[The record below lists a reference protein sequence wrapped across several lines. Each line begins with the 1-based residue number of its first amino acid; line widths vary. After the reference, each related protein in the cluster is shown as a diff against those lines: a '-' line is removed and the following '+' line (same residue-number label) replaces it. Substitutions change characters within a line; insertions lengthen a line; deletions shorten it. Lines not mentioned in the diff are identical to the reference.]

1 MTTAERESVRKL
13 FATPSPAD
21 DQVANVVSLVERYEG
36 LVYARE
42 RASHYAQ
49 QAEAALDVLA
59 PSEARD
65 ALAGAITYAV
75 ERRR

>member
-1 MTTAERESVRKL
+1 
-13 FATPSPAD
+13 
-21 DQVANVVSLVERYEG
+21 VVSLVERYEG